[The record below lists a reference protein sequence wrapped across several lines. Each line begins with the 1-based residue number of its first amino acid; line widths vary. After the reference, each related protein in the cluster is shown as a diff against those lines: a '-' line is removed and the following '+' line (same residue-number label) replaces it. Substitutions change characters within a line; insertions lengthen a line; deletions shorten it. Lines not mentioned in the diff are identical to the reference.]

1 MHKFPLVWGHRG
13 SRALAPENTLLSF
26 KKSIE
31 DEADGIELDIQL
43 TKDREIVICHDETI
57 DRTSDAKGWLKD
69 YTLEELKRM
78 NFNQDFPELGKQE
91 IPTMREVFELI
102 QPTELTI
109 DIELKTSY
117 PYFYE
122 GMEEMIL
129 EMSKDYGM
137 EDRVNYSSFNH
148 YTCKRIVE
156 LKPDAD
162 VGLLYFDGTMDLPLY
177 AKKNGFEVINPAYFN
192 LFLPNARRQIEE
204 LGLKTRV
211 WTVNEEEE
219 VRACIERN
227 VEAIITDNPK
237 YIRNIYQKIENEDKS
252 EKNFN

>member
-1 MHKFPLVWGHRG
+1 
-13 SRALAPENTLLSF
+13 
-26 KKSIE
+26 
-31 DEADGIELDIQL
+31 
-43 TKDREIVICHDETI
+43 
-57 DRTSDAKGWLKD
+57 
-69 YTLEELKRM
+69 
-78 NFNQDFPELGKQE
+78 
-91 IPTMREVFELI
+91 MRLCEHFC
-102 QPTELTI
+102 
-109 DIELKTSY
+109 
-117 PYFYE
+117 
-122 GMEEMIL
+122 IL
-129 EMSKDYGM
+129 NC
-137 EDRVNYSSFNH
+137 R
-148 YTCKRIVE
+148 
-156 LKPDAD
+156 KP
-162 VGLLYFDGTMDLPLY
+162 